1 MMRPAAVKR
10 ETVAPFNLAWLG
22 LQDMSQRGEA
32 EMRALKDG
40 RLVGELMNIIS
51 MLRLASR
58 RKIMLE

>member
-10 ETVAPFNLAWLG
+10 ETVAPFNLVWLG
-22 LQDMSQRGEA
+22 LQDMSQRGAA

-40 RLVGELMNIIS
+40 RLVEELMNTIS